1 MRAFFRIARADV
13 RIFTLIA
20 SLGVGAACARHTVRF
35 ADDEP
40 LGPIVQVRQF
50 PHAPTVSVVAWDPE
64 ETAYGLS
71 AQIRRDG
78 SVIEDHRLYVS
89 TYYDGIRLTSVPSL
103 RTRVSTVETVVPA
116 RHVLLFAGA
125 SRDPYHCYWGPDCS
139 PYEALEVRV
148 PDEMLRSNRDSVAV
162 RFYGRADNE
171 LVITLH
177 RPLIDAYLAAV
188 DSVAT
193 ALRSSR

>member
-1 MRAFFRIARADV
+1 FFRIARADV
-13 RIFTLIA
+13 RVLILIA
-20 SLGVGAACARHTVRF
+20 SVGVCVACARQTIRPG
-35 ADDEP
+35 DDEP
-40 LGPIVQVRQF
+40 VGPIVQVRQF
-50 PHAPTVSVVAWDPE
+50 PHAATVSVVAWDPE

-71 AQIRRDG
+71 AQMRQDG
-78 SVIEDHRLYVS
+78 SLIEDHRLYVS
-89 TYYDGIRLTSVPSL
+89 TYYDGVRLTRAPSL
-103 RTRVSTVETVVPA
+103 PNRVGTVETVVPA
-116 RHVLLFAGA
+116 KHVLLYAGA

-171 LVITLH
+171 MIITLH

-193 ALRSSR
+193 ALRSR